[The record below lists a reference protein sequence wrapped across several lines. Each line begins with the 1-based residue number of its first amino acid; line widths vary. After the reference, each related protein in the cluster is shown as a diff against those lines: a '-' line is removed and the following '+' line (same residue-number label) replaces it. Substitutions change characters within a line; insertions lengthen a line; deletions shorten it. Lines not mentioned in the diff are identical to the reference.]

1 MFKLI
6 DSHNHLQDHR
16 LSPHRAQ
23 VIADMKREGI
33 EHAIVNGT
41 SEADWQD
48 VQELHISNPEFLS
61 SAFGLHPWK
70 VKDRSPEWLEKLR
83 HFLKNPRASIGEC
96 GLDQW
101 IIEANIIDQVAVL
114 RDHIKLSRELDRPLT
129 LHCLKAWPEL
139 FALLKESNPI
149 PPFLLHSFGGP
160 SHLIKPLLKLGAH
173 FSFSGYFLHERKR
186 KALENFRLIPED
198 RLMVETDAPDMAPP
212 KTLLTPYQND
222 NFHHPADLR
231 WSIKGLAELRGES
244 PKCCAEQCRSN
255 SIRLFALTSVS

>member
-1 MFKLI
+1 MFALI
-6 DSHNHLQDHR
+6 DSHNHLHDHR
-16 LSPHRAQ
+16 LTPDRVQ
-23 VIADMKREGI
+23 VIADMQRECI

-48 VQELHISNPEFLS
+48 VQELHMSNPDFLS
-61 SAFGLHPWK
+61 PAFGLHPWK
-70 VKDRSPEWLEKLR
+70 VKDRSPDWLEKLR
-83 HFLKNPRASIGEC
+83 HFLKSPRASIGEC

-101 IIEANIIDQVAVL
+101 LVDADIYDQVAVL

-139 FALLKESNPI
+139 FALLKESKPI

-160 SHLIKPLLKLGAH
+160 SHLIQPLLKLGAH

-186 KALENFRLIPED
+186 KALENFRLIPAD

-212 KTLLTPYQND
+212 KSLLTPYQNES
-222 NFHHPADLR
+222 FHHPADLR
-231 WSIKGLAELRGES
+231 WCMKGLAEVRGES